1 MAVRLIAAILIAGA
15 APAFAQTKPAPLTTE
30 ADKPFKHENSGITL
44 PVTLLGF
51 PRKEGQEYVKPQ
63 LDVAFRYFPADS
75 SEEVSV
81 YIYRVNTGVPALWF
95 DVSSSSVEQ
104 RASFGRKTRF
114 EMPLTFTPP
123 GQATASG
130 LKAAWTL
137 SDAPYR
143 STALAMVPVGEWLVK
158 IRYSATTLETASLAR
173 RLEDVIAAIGWPGK
187 IKPSPAA
194 AAIADCTSPL
204 KLNGTSKPVK
214 PDGASALMD
223 ALMVAAVRDK
233 KGKEEAKEAAPVA
246 WCRDRAVK
254 APAPVYRPAESDN
267 SYLLAF
273 TDSGQAVWTQPSPS
287 TLFGIGK
294 DGKDGKESWSV
305 SVVLPGETINYLGR
319 DRLPEPAEIGK
330 IIGGQVTSRV
340 STWGKS
346 TLTLD
351 SATFK

>member
-15 APAFAQTKPAPLTTE
+15 APAFAQTKAEPLATR
-30 ADKPFKHENSGITL
+30 ADKPFKHDNSGITL
-44 PVTLLGF
+44 PVTVLRF
-51 PRKEGQEYVKPQ
+51 PRNEGQEYVKPQ
-63 LDVAFRYFPADS
+63 LDVAFRYFPADT

-81 YIYRVNTGVPALWF
+81 YIYRVTSGAPSLWF
-95 DVSSSSVEQ
+95 DVSRDSVEQ

-143 STALAMVPVGEWLVK
+143 STALAIVPVGEWLVK
-158 IRYSATTLETASLAR
+158 MRYSATTLETASLVR
-173 RLEDVIAAIGWPGK
+173 RLDDVIAAIGWPGK
-187 IKPSPAA
+187 IKPAPAA
-194 AAIADCTSPL
+194 AAIADCTRPL
-204 KLNGTSKPVK
+204 KLDGTSKPVK
-214 PDGASALMD
+214 ADGASALID
-223 ALMVAAVRDK
+223 AMMTANVRDK
-233 KGKEEAKEAAPVA
+233 KDKEETKEAVPVA

-254 APAPVYRPAESDN
+254 APASVYRPAESED

-273 TDSGQAVWTQPSPS
+273 TDSGQAVWARPSLS
-287 TLFGIGK
+287 GLLGS
-294 DGKDGKESWSV
+294 GKESWAV
-305 SVVLPGETINYLGR
+305 SIVLPGETTNYPGR
-319 DRLPEPAEIGK
+319 DRLPEPAELSK
-330 IIGGQVTSRV
+330 IIDGQITSRV

-351 SATFK
+351 SATLK